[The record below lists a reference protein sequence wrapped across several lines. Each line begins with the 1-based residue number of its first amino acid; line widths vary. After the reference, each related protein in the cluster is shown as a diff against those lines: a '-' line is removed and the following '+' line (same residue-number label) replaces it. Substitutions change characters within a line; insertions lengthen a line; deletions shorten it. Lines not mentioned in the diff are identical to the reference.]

1 MWDEDFEIP
10 SYLEA
15 IEIIQEKPSVAA
27 MLDWIKKE
35 EKEQDELPF

>member
-1 MWDEDFEIP
+1 MWDDEYMEIP

-15 IEIIQEKPSVAA
+15 IEIAQEKPSVVA
-27 MLDWIKKE
+27 MLDWI